1 MRTVEVPITGSA
13 YEIDIGRKLS
23 ELLEPRVLELSDV
36 RKLVVIAD
44 QHVAKLH
51 LQKLPPFKPL
61 KTFILRVP
69 PGESSK
75 SLATISG
82 LYDRLA
88 EARVE
93 RRDLILTFGGGVIGD
108 LGGFLAATWLRGIRF
123 VQVPTTLEAAVDASV
138 GGKTGVNH
146 PAGKNLIGAFHQPS
160 AVIIATELLDTLPQ
174 RDFAAGLAESVK
186 HAVIRDPAFLDWHE
200 QNIAAIERRDPDTI
214 IELIA
219 RNCAIK
225 ADVVARDER
234 EQGLRA
240 ILNYG
245 HTIGH
250 AVEHLLGYELRHG
263 ECVALGIIAENELA
277 CARGLLDRSVADRIR
292 SLLARFGLP
301 ARLPRALSA
310 EQVIEVTRL
319 DKKVTGG
326 AVNFILL
333 PELGRPE
340 RVADVSD
347 PEIAVALEAIQPE

>member
-1 MRTVEVPITGSA
+1 MRIVEVPIIGSA
-13 YEIDIGRKLS
+13 YAIHIGRRLG
-23 ELLEPRVLELSDV
+23 ELFTARIFELPDV
-36 RKLVVIAD
+36 KQLVVITD
-44 QHVAKLH
+44 DHVAKLH
-51 LQKLPPFKPL
+51 LERLPPFKPL
-61 KTFILRVP
+61 RTCVLRVP

-75 SLATISG
+75 TLATVSG
-82 LYDRLA
+82 LYDKLA
-88 EARVE
+88 DARIE

-108 LGGFLAATWLRGIRF
+108 LGGFVAATWLRGIRF

-160 AVIIATELLDTLPQ
+160 AVIIATELLETLPQ

-186 HAVIRDPAFLDWHE
+186 HAAIRDPAFLDWHE
-200 QNIAAIERRDPDTI
+200 QNSAAIKRRDPNTI

-225 ADVVARDER
+225 ADVVARDEH

-250 AVEHLLGYELRHG
+250 AVEHLLDYELRHG

-277 CARGLLDRSVADRIR
+277 RVRGLLDRSVADRIR

-301 ARLPRALSA
+301 TRLPRPLPA
-310 EQVIEVTRL
+310 ERVIEVTRL
-319 DKKVTGG
+319 DKKVTAG
-326 AVNFILL
+326 AVNFVLL
-333 PELGRPE
+333 PELGQPE

-347 PEIAVALEAIQPE
+347 AEIAAALEAIQPK